1 MIGTIIAVKHAASIG
16 KSKVK
21 LPVISVTR
29 TMPVIGARTTAVK
42 KAAMATATDALGY
55 AAVLG
60 NQ

>member
-21 LPVISVTR
+21 LPVNSVTR

-42 KAAMATATDALGY
+42 NAAMPTAANALG
-55 AAVLG
+55 
-60 NQ
+60 